1 MLEIVCSQNNNGKAV
16 VQTAPEKTENSLRRL
31 GVLKDEEKHGED
43 MKKWITK
50 KGYVIYQVLSGRC
63 NCFIVSN
70 GSKFLL
76 VDTGGRKKQRLLLN
90 RLAKLRRNGES
101 AAGIILTHAHFDHT
115 ENAAAIKAACN
126 IPVVLHHLDT
136 AYLQE
141 GKNPP
146 IRGTFRMIRFLT
158 NLFGKR
164 LEDFYQYAA
173 VDADF
178 PVHEYYDLSAWG
190 FEIVLLH
197 TPGHTPGSLSVIVN
211 NEIALVGDAMVGMF
225 KNSIYPPFACDTE
238 QMVESWGKLLET
250 GCSLFLPAHGTEN
263 SRELV
268 EKQYNTYAKG
278 RK

>member
-126 IPVVLHHLDT
+126 SGCPASPGRSLSPRR
-136 AYLQE
+136 
-141 GKNPP
+141 KNPP

-197 TPGHTPGSLSVIVN
+197 TPDILQARSV
-211 NEIALVGDAMVGMF
+211 
-225 KNSIYPPFACDTE
+225 
-238 QMVESWGKLLET
+238 
-250 GCSLFLPAHGTEN
+250 
-263 SRELV
+263 
-268 EKQYNTYAKG
+268 
-278 RK
+278 